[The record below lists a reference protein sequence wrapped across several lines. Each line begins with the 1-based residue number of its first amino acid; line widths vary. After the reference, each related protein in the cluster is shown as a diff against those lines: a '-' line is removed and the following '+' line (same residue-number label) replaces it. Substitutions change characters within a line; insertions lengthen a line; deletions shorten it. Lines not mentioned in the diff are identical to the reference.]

1 MSQVED
7 MLKEILTAQK
17 RILADLEHQGETIHS
32 IEGRLSKIESQK
44 PRESKERRLPT
55 SLMRVLKE
63 LSIEEQSL
71 SADEA
76 AKKVN
81 LSRNLTSGYLN
92 KLAELGYATKE
103 PNLEGSGPRYLFR
116 PNYSALPEYIK
127 EILGRY
133 KR

>member
-1 MSQVED
+1 
-7 MLKEILTAQK
+7 
-17 RILADLEHQGETIHS
+17 
-32 IEGRLSKIESQK
+32 
-44 PRESKERRLPT
+44 
-55 SLMRVLKE
+55 MRVLKE

-76 AKKVN
+76 AKRVN

-103 PNLEGSGPRYLFR
+103 PNLEGNGPRYLFK